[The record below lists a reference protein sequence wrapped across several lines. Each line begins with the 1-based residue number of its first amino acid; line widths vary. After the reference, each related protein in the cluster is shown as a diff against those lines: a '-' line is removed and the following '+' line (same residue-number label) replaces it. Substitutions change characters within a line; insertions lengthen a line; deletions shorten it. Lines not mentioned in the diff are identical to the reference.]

1 MIPLGRK
8 ECIERRKSLSWKQR
22 EKKEKAI
29 VEKLLPFL
37 KGNIAAYVPIKG
49 EVNIFDICLE
59 SGTVYLPK
67 MIENY
72 ELEFIPYT
80 GDLVQGSFQTQEP
93 VGKACD
99 PNDLDVIIVPMVS
112 FCGLHRKG
120 YGKGYYDCYLKKT
133 NALKIGVAFDVQEE
147 EFESQPHDI
156 DMDILITES
165 KLWRKE

>member
-1 MIPLGRK
+1 MGRK
-8 ECIERRKSLSWKQR
+8 ECIERRKSLLQEQR

-29 VEKLLPFL
+29 VKKLLPFL
-37 KGNIAAYVPIKG
+37 KGNIATYVPIKG
-49 EVNIFDICLE
+49 EVNVFDICLQK
-59 SGTVYLPK
+59 GNVYLPK

-72 ELEFIPYT
+72 ELEFIPYS
-80 GDLVQGSFQTQEP
+80 GNLVQGTFQTQEP
-93 VGKACD
+93 IETACD

-120 YGKGYYDCYLKKT
+120 YGKGYYDRYLQKT

-147 EFESQPHDI
+147 EFEPQSHDV

-165 KLWRKE
+165 KLWRNK

>member
-8 ECIERRKSLSWKQR
+8 ECIERRKSLLQEQR

-29 VEKLLPFL
+29 VKKLLPFL
-37 KGNIAAYVPIKG
+37 KGNIATYVPIKG
-49 EVNIFDICLE
+49 EVNVFDICLQK
-59 SGTVYLPK
+59 GNVYLPK

-72 ELEFIPYT
+72 ELEFIPYS
-80 GDLVQGSFQTQEP
+80 GNLVEGTFQTQEP
-93 VGKACD
+93 IGTACD

-120 YGKGYYDCYLKKT
+120 YGKGYYDRYLQKT

-147 EFESQPHDI
+147 EFEPQSHDV

-165 KLWRKE
+165 KLWRNE